1 MIDDHVLDGNHIN
14 GIIDL
19 TDKGIVVRQSFTK
32 TEQQSMRDI
41 IGQQSLND
49 NAKTAYKIEWQ
60 K

>member
-1 MIDDHVLDGNHIN
+1 MFDGYGYDGNHIN

-49 NAKTAYKIEWQ
+49 NGKTAYKIEWQ